1 MFDERA
7 HILVHISHD
16 YNGDDGDSTLERR
29 RHEFWGPI
37 IAKFDA
43 REPIR
48 PETYESAIRRELPDR
63 LRYRLRDFFGSRVG
77 DRVAVPIIF
86 TVSYISYGSMDIGIN
101 VEPVSKIV
109 DIFDGNFE
117 YFYAFLQSYVPMEI
131 ESVILGAASGS
142 YTPAQSR
149 FVQELK
155 YSVSTSSIIKSS
167 FKNEEKIEADA
178 RSGNIKSSFFPLSS
192 MEKARW
198 LWIASNTSLIV
209 PTLIASIYIVSI
221 SNDLKQREKHNFDS
235 YNDILKEQTKLLG
248 VCGSILS
255 KDVRSPPADVPAKA
269 P

>member
-16 YNGDDGDSTLERR
+16 YSRVDGDSTLERR
-29 RHEFWGPI
+29 RYEFWGPI
-37 IAKFDA
+37 IEKFET
-43 REPIR
+43 RENIR
-48 PETYESAIRRELPDR
+48 PQTYESAIVRELPNR
-63 LRYRLRDFFGSRVG
+63 LKYRLQDFFGSKFG
-77 DRVAVPIIF
+77 DKFAAPIIF

-101 VEPVSKIV
+101 IEPVSKLV
-109 DIFDGNFE
+109 DMFDGNFD

-167 FKNEEKIEADA
+167 FKNWERIEVDVK
-178 RSGNIKSSFFPLSS
+178 SENVKSSFLPLSS
-192 MEKARW
+192 MEKAKW

-221 SNDLKQREKHNFDS
+221 SNDLKQREKNNFDS

-255 KDVRSPPADVPAKA
+255 KDVRSPPADIPAKA